1 MANGV
6 LTAAS
11 ITTNQKNGRP
21 EIIYE
26 TALAEW
32 RANYGD
38 VKKSDQPRE
47 PKPKLEKPPRP
58 PKEEKPKPEPKK
70 RGRKPKPKPNPEPEL
85 EEEEEEEEEEEVVL
99 PPAPE
104 AAPAPGHVPGI
115 GPSKA
120 ELDRQ
125 LARIKLQKEAIEL
138 KKIQGSLLDKQK
150 VYATLYGFGQELRT
164 ALMSLPDRVIDEI
177 LASPDR
183 NVAHNK
189 LTEAIAKELERMA
202 EFQERELTSERK

>member
-21 EIIYE
+21 EIIYG

-38 VKKSDQPRE
+38 VKKSDLPRE
-47 PKPKLEKPPRP
+47 PKPKPEKPPRP

-70 RGRKPKPKPNPEPEL
+70 RGRKPKPKPEPQL
-85 EEEEEEEEEEEVVL
+85 EDEEDEEVVV